1 MLVGPFPNASH
12 FNYGFF
18 GKKRLFFP
26 YFAENPK
33 EERASDDAIT
43 QRFETGC
50 FLCPAKGPVQPVADP
65 CYIACNA
72 CQP

>member
-18 GKKRLFFP
+18 GKKRLFFS

-43 QRFETGC
+43 QRFETGV
-50 FLCPAKGPVQPVADP
+50 LPLPG
-65 CYIACNA
+65 
-72 CQP
+72 